1 MSLQTIASA
10 FPQRPQVTWFT
21 SYPAATVT
29 QENRKQ
35 ELQRTRAR
43 YSVTVVTLIF
53 ISFITPLLY
62 VMA

>member
-10 FPQRPQVTWFT
+10 FPQHPQVTWFT

-43 YSVTVVTLIF
+43 YPVAIVVF
-53 ISFITPLLY
+53 IMLLLY